1 MNQVEQEGAPVF
13 AAGEICGRIA
23 GLEDAVAESSAVLSR
38 LLAAVGGAMANQRAM
53 AENQAQMIA
62 ALERLAD
69 RLDDARRV

>member
-1 MNQVEQEGAPVF
+1 MNQVEQERAPVLA
-13 AAGEICGRIA
+13 AAGIYDRIA
-23 GLEDAVAESSAVLSR
+23 RLEDAVAGSSALLSQ
-38 LLAAVGGAMANQRAM
+38 LLTAVGGAMANQRAM